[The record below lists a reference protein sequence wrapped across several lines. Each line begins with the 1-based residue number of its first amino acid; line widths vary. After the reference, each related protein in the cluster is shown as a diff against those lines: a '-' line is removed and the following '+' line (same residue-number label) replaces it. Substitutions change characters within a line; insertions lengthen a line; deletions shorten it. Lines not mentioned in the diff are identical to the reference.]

1 MLVAP
6 SLRYGIAT
14 AEDIAGMTGL
24 QVMQALIDGKLPA
37 PPIAQTLSFWLV
49 EVGDGVAVF
58 EGETGPHV
66 LNPLGIVHGGWA
78 LTLIDSATG
87 CAGHT
92 LLPPGVGYTSVETK
106 ANFTRPIKQDT
117 GRVRAEGRVVNRGRQ
132 IMTAEA
138 HIFDSDGRLLAHGTS
153 TLMVLGGAEGV
164 TEYVMAPPVREDS
177 EAVKPLAPCGSSAFT
192 RRPPKTT
199 ACACWS
205 TDCGRAALPKT
216 RRTSTNGSRTSR
228 QATRCAGAFTAIR
241 RCGRSL
247 SPRMAANSRK
257 SRQRPRS
264 RTCEPWLANSKS
276 RSFMPRGT
284 KTTTMPPH

>member
-1 MLVAP
+1 MQVP
-6 SLRYGIAT
+6 SSLRYGVAKPD
-14 AEDIAGMTGL
+14 EIAGMTGL

-49 EVGDGVAVF
+49 EVGDGLAVF

-106 ANFTRPIKQDT
+106 ANFTRPIRRDT

-138 HIFDSDGRLLAHGTS
+138 RILDAEGRLLAHGTS
-153 TLMVLGGAEGV
+153 TLMVLGGG
-164 TEYVMAPPVREDS
+164 
-177 EAVKPLAPCGSSAFT
+177 KP
-192 RRPPKTT
+192 
-199 ACACWS
+199 
-205 TDCGRAALPKT
+205 
-216 RRTSTNGSRTSR
+216 
-228 QATRCAGAFTAIR
+228 
-241 RCGRSL
+241 
-247 SPRMAANSRK
+247 
-257 SRQRPRS
+257 
-264 RTCEPWLANSKS
+264 
-276 RSFMPRGT
+276 
-284 KTTTMPPH
+284 